1 MTPNRPFHGT
11 VSTLRLGPS
20 APPAD
25 QARARREDM
34 EEYARWL
41 KGS

>member
-11 VSTLRLGPS
+11 VSTL
-20 APPAD
+20 PAD

-34 EEYARWL
+34 EDYSRWL
-41 KGS
+41 KSS